1 MSKIKEEHSN
11 LKKKCDDLQNTID
24 SLSKGFKYLTAR
36 NKKTSSK
43 CKRLIM
49 QIKTLNSDVVKFKLE
64 KEKKYQELH
73 KEKDANCAKLLEERM
88 KEENE
93 KFLKESDMVYGNIL
107 KKNEEK
113 CQLLLKEQEENF
125 KIHSKKNEE
134 ILGKITSELQNC
146 W

>member
-1 MSKIKEEHSN
+1 
-11 LKKKCDDLQNTID
+11 
-24 SLSKGFKYLTAR
+24 
-36 NKKTSSK
+36 
-43 CKRLIM
+43 M